1 MSPRAVVQT
10 AVEKGLDLIGVC
22 DHNSAENVL
31 AAKRAGQ
38 AAGLMVLGGMEVTS
52 AEEAHILA
60 FFDRDDDLLRF
71 QEQVYGHLSGTNDE
85 KRFGQQVIA
94 DEEDGVTGFCDR
106 LLIGATTLPVEQV
119 VAAARAATGESL
131 VIAAH
136 VDRDVFSLIGQL
148 GFIPPHLGLDAVEV
162 SRHMTIEAARKQ
174 FADCSSYPVI
184 TSSDAHCPEDIG
196 ARAMY
201 LSIEEATV
209 GEIKKALQNRDG
221 RKAAS

>member
-10 AVEKGLDLIGVC
+10 ALQKGLELIGIC

-31 AAKRAGQ
+31 AAKRAGRS
-38 AAGLMVLGGMEVTS
+38 AGLMVVGGMEVTT
-52 AEEAHILA
+52 AEEAHLLA

-71 QEQVYGHLSGTNDE
+71 QEVVYGHLSGRNDE

-94 DEEDGVTGFCDR
+94 DEDDGVTGFCDR
-106 LLIGATTLPVEQV
+106 LLIGATSLPVEQV
-119 VAAARAATGESL
+119 IAAARAATGESL

-148 GFIPPHLGLDAVEV
+148 GFIPPHLELDAVEV
-162 SRHMTIEAARKQ
+162 SRNITVEEARKQ
-174 FADCSSYPVI
+174 FADCASYPVV
-184 TSSDAHCPEDIG
+184 TSSDAHRPEDIG
-196 ARAMY
+196 SRVMY
-201 LSIEEATV
+201 LSIEEGTL

>member
-1 MSPRAVVQT
+1 MSPRGVVQI
-10 AVEKGLDLIGVC
+10 AVQKGLGLIGVC

-31 AAKRAGQ
+31 SARRAGQ
-38 AAGLMVLGGMEVTS
+38 AAGIMVLGGMEVTT

-60 FFDRDDDLLRF
+60 FFDRDEDLLRF
-71 QEQVYGHLSGTNDE
+71 QEVVYGHLSGRNDE

-106 LLIGATTLPVEQV
+106 LLIGATSLPVEQV
-119 VAAARAATGESL
+119 IAAARAATGDSL

-162 SRHMTIEAARKQ
+162 SRHITVEEARKQ

-196 ARAMY
+196 SRAMF
-201 LSIEEATV
+201 LSIEEGTV
-209 GEIKKALQNRDG
+209 GEIKKALNSRDG
-221 RKAAS
+221 RKAVC

>member
-1 MSPRAVVQT
+1 
-10 AVEKGLDLIGVC
+10 
-22 DHNSAENVL
+22 
-31 AAKRAGQ
+31 
-38 AAGLMVLGGMEVTS
+38 MEVTT

-60 FFDRDDDLLRF
+60 FFDRDDDLLAF
-71 QEQVYGHLSGTNDE
+71 QELVYGRLSGKNDE

>member
-1 MSPRAVVQT
+1 MSPRGVVQT

-38 AAGLMVLGGMEVTS
+38 AAGLMVLGGMEVTT

-60 FFDRDDDLLRF
+60 FFDRDDDLLAF

>member
-1 MSPRAVVQT
+1 MSPRGVVQT

-38 AAGLMVLGGMEVTS
+38 AAGLMVLGGMEVTT

-60 FFDRDDDLLRF
+60 FFDRDDDLLAF
-71 QEQVYGHLSGTNDE
+71 QELVYGRLSGKNDE

>member
-1 MSPRAVVQT
+1 MSPRGVVQI
-10 AVEKGLDLIGVC
+10 AVQKGLDLIGVC

-31 AAKRAGQ
+31 AAKRAGE

-52 AEEAHILA
+52 AEEAHLLA
-60 FFDRDDDLLRF
+60 FFDRDDDLLKF
-71 QEQVYGHLSGTNDE
+71 QELVYRHLSGKNDE

-106 LLIGATTLPVEQV
+106 LLIGATSLSVEQV
-119 VAAARAATGESL
+119 VAAVRSATGESL

-148 GFIPPHLGLDAVEV
+148 GFIPPRLGLDAVEV
-162 SRHMTIEAARKQ
+162 SRHITVEEARKQ

-184 TSSDAHCPEDIG
+184 TSSDAHSPEDIG
-196 ARAMY
+196 SGAMY
-201 LSIEEATV
+201 LSIEEGTV
-209 GEIKKALQNRDG
+209 GEIKKALNNRDG